1 MSISMVSH
9 TATTVGCTYVWYQT
23 VRISLLYRCGRLV
36 VLQST
41 FYLASLLRALVVS
54 SGATLVFIYCP
65 RHWCV
70 LGFVLPGVWLDWPL
84 GCTLRLPCP
93 RPQEVTV
100 LRWCPLGGGSA
111 VGWRVPT
118 PVHPWR
124 DALIGFVLE
133 LRPLAPGLGFQLLL
147 PHADLFIP
155 YLAQVLLVVIAR
167 PRSRLRVDQALG
179 RRFVGCHGSPG
190 SPARRCTMSY
200 QGQRVILLKGA
211 LSREA

>member
-41 FYLASLLRALVVS
+41 FYLASLLRARVVS

-133 LRPLAPGLGFQLLL
+133 LRPLAPGSYEVLLDGWLGPGWLQPWLGRLLL
-147 PHADLFIP
+147 A
-155 YLAQVLLVVIAR
+155 AVLWR
-167 PRSRLRVDQALG
+167 G
-179 RRFVGCHGSPG
+179 
-190 SPARRCTMSY
+190 
-200 QGQRVILLKGA
+200 LLMM
-211 LSREA
+211 